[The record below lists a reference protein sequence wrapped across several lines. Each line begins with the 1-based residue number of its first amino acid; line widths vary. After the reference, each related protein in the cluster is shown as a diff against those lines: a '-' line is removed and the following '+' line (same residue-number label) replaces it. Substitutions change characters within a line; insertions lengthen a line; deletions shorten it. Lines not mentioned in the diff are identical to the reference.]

1 MRRKINRV
9 ALLFGIA
16 MGGFMNKDEINY
28 FKNLLLQER
37 TRILDLTKNSLQNE
51 ELSISSDD
59 LPDESDLAA
68 SEMNQNLV
76 FELRERERLLVEKI
90 DQALERIENGTYGIC
105 AVTQE
110 PIEVARL
117 KAMPWTP
124 YSLNGAEMLEAKK
137 KRFA

>member
-1 MRRKINRV
+1 MD
-9 ALLFGIA
+9 
-16 MGGFMNKDEINY
+16 KDEINY

-37 TRILDLTKNSLQNE
+37 TRILDLTKTSLQNE
-51 ELSISSDD
+51 ELSISADD

-105 AVTQE
+105 SVTQE
-110 PIEVARL
+110 PIEPARL